1 MSSVDSYY
9 SDLKVFIGWFHMQE
23 RPKDP
28 DAFRDESISLAELAQ
43 IRKTDVYEYLTWLM
57 RDRHLGAT
65 TRARRLAVIRS
76 FFHYLTVATNQLD
89 MDPTLGVE
97 PPKRKKSLP
106 VYLDIQQAETLL
118 EAPAGAFEL
127 RDRTILMLFL
137 TCGLRISELAALDLD
152 SVNKERVRILG
163 KGNKE
168 RIHWVGDNSISSN
181 CIFPYCSKE
190 RWSCFKVHMRF
201 FCKVG
206 PPFPDFLSINGSVPD
221 RPSKHHYTD
230 FPLKVNLECVTIGKE
245 TLLIEKGGRC
255 REHFSAF
262 LLSGGGGISKLRAG
276 GAVAPCDAP
285 GCQPA
290 DPVP

>member
-168 RIHWVGDNSISSN
+168 RIQT
-181 CIFPYCSKE
+181 E
-190 RWSCFKVHMRF
+190 
-201 FCKVG
+201 
-206 PPFPDFLSINGSVPD
+206 D
-221 RPSKHHYTD
+221 RSDP
-230 FPLKVNLECVTIGKE
+230 
-245 TLLIEKGGRC
+245 
-255 REHFSAF
+255 
-262 LLSGGGGISKLRAG
+262 GGISADEEFPGKPGACPGPGRDHERSVGAG
-276 GAVAPCDAP
+276 LPRRPESG
-285 GCQPA
+285 GCEHPPSAAENRRRCRSSQ
-290 DPVP
+290 VYRHHLGIRL